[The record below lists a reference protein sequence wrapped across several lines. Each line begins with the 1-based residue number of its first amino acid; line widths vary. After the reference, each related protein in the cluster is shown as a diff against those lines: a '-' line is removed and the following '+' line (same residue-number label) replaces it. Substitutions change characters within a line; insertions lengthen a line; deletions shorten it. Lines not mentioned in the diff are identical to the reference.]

1 MRKREKWIL
10 SLYREESD
18 SCLLFPLLR
27 GENCAPWRRDG
38 KDPGSSLTFWNIRTS
53 LQGQQSHGS
62 LWLFMTYRC
71 RWGPGPHFLW
81 KYKRT
86 FRVQWIAWNALT
98 ILPQEAKFSEN
109 FIQKAQM
116 VQKHKNIFLY
126 PISSQLLLRRV
137 GVKEDYLWCG
147 QTVVSDTAFWESC
160 RF

>member
-1 MRKREKWIL
+1 MGL
-10 SLYREESD
+10 S
-18 SCLLFPLLR
+18 
-27 GENCAPWRRDG
+27 G
-38 KDPGSSLTFWNIRTS
+38 
-53 LQGQQSHGS
+53 
-62 LWLFMTYRC
+62 
-71 RWGPGPHFLW
+71 FLW
-81 KYKRT
+81 PT
-86 FRVQWIAWNALT
+86 DVAEVLGLIFSGNINVLSEFSESSWNALT
-98 ILPQEAKFSEN
+98 ILSQEAKFSEN